1 MCWKVVNVS
10 KNGLLDLG
18 KFFSTTREIFVY
30 KIKKL
35 NCTLYH
41 FLRYLHIG
49 CVIIFEILLFV
60 IVRDKIF

>member
-1 MCWKVVNVS
+1 MRWVVGS
-10 KNGLLDLG
+10 W
-18 KFFSTTREIFVY
+18 EIFFYDKGDIY

-49 CVIIFEILLFV
+49 CVIIFEILLFA

>member
-30 KIKKL
+30 KIKKFVL
-35 NCTLYH
+35 VKEIDRS
-41 FLRYLHIG
+41 LRSL
-49 CVIIFEILLFV
+49 
-60 IVRDKIF
+60 